1 MDQPAPSIARVE
13 LFPKDATPLPENA
26 SVFLDMLVVKF
37 SSQHV
42 LIEYFNDSKVYFVII
57 FYVG

>member
-37 SSQHV
+37 SCLNMFLLNISMIAKFI
-42 LIEYFNDSKVYFVII
+42 L
-57 FYVG
+57 